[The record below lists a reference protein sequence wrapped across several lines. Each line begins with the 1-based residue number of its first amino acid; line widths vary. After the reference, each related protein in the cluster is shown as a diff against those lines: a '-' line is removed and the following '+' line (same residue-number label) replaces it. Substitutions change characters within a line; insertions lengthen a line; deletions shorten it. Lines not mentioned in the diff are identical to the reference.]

1 MQVGGKN
8 ERYEKGV
15 RVMTHKSRERDKKVR
30 GTEYETGYQS
40 QRDERS
46 EAKTRECWHVIRVE
60 IVLEGPRQERQRAH
74 RDKDW
79 QGPKRST
86 GRAS

>member
-8 ERYEKGV
+8 ERYGEGV
-15 RVMTHKSRERDKKVR
+15 RVMTHKTRERDKMVR

-40 QRDERS
+40 QSDERS

-60 IVLEGPRQERQRAH
+60 IVLEGLRRERQCAH

-86 GRAS
+86 GGAS